1 MTSASSDAV
10 IEARGIVKRFGAL
23 TVLAGADLTTRAG
36 EVAAVLGGSGSGK
49 STLLRCLN
57 MLEIP
62 DGGTLRA
69 CGEDL
74 HPAPPDER
82 RLLRVRQKM
91 PMVFQHFNLWPHL
104 TALEN
109 VMEAPRSALGMGK
122 REAQELAMEMLSK
135 VDVESRAGH
144 YPTHMSGGQ
153 QQRVGIARALAMS
166 PAAILFDEPTSALDP
181 ELVGG
186 VLRVMRTLAEEKVT
200 MVVVTHEISFARELA
215 DTVVFLDKGKIAA
228 AGPPSILDSPEHPR
242 LREFLSAGRG
252 R

>member
-1 MTSASSDAV
+1 MTSAPSDAV
-10 IEARGIVKRFGAL
+10 IEARGIVKRFGAT

-74 HPAPPDER
+74 HPAPLDER

-122 REAQELAMEMLSK
+122 REARELAMEMLAK